1 MPARFWGKL
10 DIEQFQEQLMLRA
23 LMLICCMFA
32 APAFAEDA
40 VLTIAQDRYQAGASV
55 RFEGPA
61 ITDLFMAGNRVAVA
75 APVAGSAHL
84 AGRRVT
90 VEAAVAGDLFAA
102 GYSVTVGAGVTGDVS
117 ITGYEVTIGPVGGN
131 LRAAGSEVMVGTVGC
146 YALITGAEV
155 TLNGAIAGDAVLV
168 ADSIAF
174 APGAS
179 IAGAL
184 TIYAEDPAKIV
195 VPESVAPA
203 ARVKIETRES
213 YDNGEWSDR
222 MPVEMPFWRIVPG
235 FLSGV
240 LISGLIAALV
250 IAIAPKTVQSWREL
264 ALAQPGRAI
273 WSGFLVTS
281 ALAGSG
287 FVLMLTII
295 GVFLL
300 PVMLIITC
308 VAIVAGYALGSY
320 VLGVGLWLG
329 VGRPMPDGLL
339 GKFGLA
345 CLGAFVAG
353 LAWLVPVAGW
363 FFVLA
368 LTLLGIGTLAAFA
381 LPRGLLLQ
389 RDP

>member
-1 MPARFWGKL
+1 
-10 DIEQFQEQLMLRA
+10 MLRH
-23 LMLICCMFA
+23 LILASCLLS
-32 APAFAEDA
+32 APALAEDT
-40 VLTIAQDRYQAGASV
+40 VLTIAQDRYEAGASV

-61 ITDLFMAGNRVAVA
+61 VEDLFIAGNRVVVA

-90 VEAAVAGDLFAA
+90 IDAAVAGDLFAA
-102 GYSVTVGAGVTGDVS
+102 GYSVNVSAPVGGDASVTA
-117 ITGYEVTIGPVGGN
+117 YEVTVGPVTGN
-131 LRAAGSEVMVGTVGC
+131 LRAAGSEVAVGDIDG
-146 YALITGAEV
+146 YALITGEEV
-155 TLNGAIAGDAVLV
+155 ILNGAIGGDVVLV
-168 ADSIAF
+168 SDEITF
-174 APGAS
+174 APGAT

-184 TIYAEDPAKIV
+184 TIYTEDPDSIA
-195 VPESVAPA
+195 VPESVVPA
-203 ARVKIETRES
+203 ARVKIEALES
-213 YDNGEWSDR
+213 YNNGAWHDR
-222 MPVEMPFWRIVPG
+222 MPVNVPFWRIVTG
-235 FLSGV
+235 FLMGV
-240 LISGLIAALV
+240 LISGLIAAMV
-250 IAIAPKTVQSWREL
+250 IAVAPKAVQSWREL
-264 ALAQPGRAI
+264 ALAHPGRAI

-308 VAIVAGYALGSY
+308 VAIFAGYALGSY
-320 VLGVGLWLG
+320 VLGVGLWLAA
-329 VGRPMPDGLL
+329 GRAMPEALV

-353 LAWLVPVAGW
+353 LAWLVPIAGW

-381 LPRGLLLQ
+381 LPRGLLLR
-389 RDP
+389 RDAERV